1 MTSKQI
7 LQREFKFRN
16 PLHWGLSTWTGA
28 LERHFPRVT
37 DLYLSS
43 TWTVSDWQ
51 SCDAS
56 WCLIVIDCLKLRLN
70 DCHWLAMHCHCH
82 DCWSLTLLDWPKI
95 DQLQGMA
102 SGRLPGDFW
111 PRCHGWA
118 PPGAAS
124 EESEVDEKSD
134 QSSQAADPENEEGH
148 GEPTAAMKRPSSK
161 KKPTSKSEA
170 KRKPRLKRPASALAM
185 TEPED
190 SSPSMPSKLT
200 KPRKK
205 PSGTVRPAKKNS
217 REAWQHRQV
226 QRMQQMQMEI
236 GMQIM
241 QLARMWQTWSC
252 NWRGWYWQEPAWWW
266 WCRWKI
272 YFVSVWNF
280 NLESS
285 LSSLDDSSQSLSRW
299 QIFEA
304 AVIRAMRWSKTE
316 PSPFYFMSVSIRQ
329 CQCQPA

>member
-1 MTSKQI
+1 
-7 LQREFKFRN
+7 
-16 PLHWGLSTWTGA
+16 
-28 LERHFPRVT
+28 
-37 DLYLSS
+37 
-43 TWTVSDWQ
+43 
-51 SCDAS
+51 
-56 WCLIVIDCLKLRLN
+56 
-70 DCHWLAMHCHCH
+70 
-82 DCWSLTLLDWPKI
+82 
-95 DQLQGMA
+95 MA

-205 PSGTVRPAKKNS
+205 PSGTVRPAKKKTAEKPDNIDKS
-217 REAWQHRQV
+217 KGCSKCRWKS
-226 QRMQQMQMEI
+226 
-236 GMQIM
+236 GCK
-241 QLARMWQTWSC
+241 SC
-252 NWRGWYWQEPAWWW
+252 NWRGCDKPGHATGE
-266 WCRWKI
+266 
-272 YFVSVWNF
+272 
-280 NLESS
+280 
-285 LSSLDDSSQSLSRW
+285 DDTGKSQHGDDDVDEKYIS
-299 QIFEA
+299 
-304 AVIRAMRWSKTE
+304 
-316 PSPFYFMSVSIRQ
+316 
-329 CQCQPA
+329 

>member
-1 MTSKQI
+1 M
-7 LQREFKFRN
+7 
-16 PLHWGLSTWTGA
+16 P
-28 LERHFPRVT
+28 
-37 DLYLSS
+37 
-43 TWTVSDWQ
+43 
-51 SCDAS
+51 
-56 WCLIVIDCLKLRLN
+56 
-70 DCHWLAMHCHCH
+70 DCHWLLKTPFK
-82 DCWSLTLLDWPKI
+82 WLSLTGHALSLSWLLI
-95 DQLQGMA
+95 
-102 SGRLPGDFW
+102 
-111 PRCHGWA
+111 
-118 PPGAAS
+118 
-124 EESEVDEKSD
+124 
-134 QSSQAADPENEEGH
+134 ADPARLAQDWSASRDGFRSSSRRLL
-148 GEPTAAMKRPSSK
+148 AALPRMGSAWCCFWRERGRWEIRSIFSSSRPWEWGGPWWTDRCYEK
-161 KKPTSKSEA
+161 TQFEKEANVQVRGQTLAEVETTSKCTGNDRTWGFVAFNAFQTYQASQEA
-170 KRKPRLKRPASALAM
+170 QWHCETSQ
-185 TEPED
+185 
-190 SSPSMPSKLT
+190 
-200 KPRKK
+200 
-205 PSGTVRPAKKNS
+205 KKNS

-266 WCRWKI
+266 WCRWKR